1 MRSGA
6 PTQVVH
12 ARIMN
17 FVKQQIAQRVRDMT
31 HTRQQP
37 EVFLQPAG
45 DPGLLGPHSSAWLL
59 CRHGLTRQRHGHRPR
74 ACQPRCL

>member
-6 PTQVVH
+6 PTQVVP

-59 CRHGLTRQRHGHRPR
+59 CRHGLARQRHGHRPR
-74 ACQPRCL
+74 ACQPHGV